1 MSSEQEKA
9 EKESSDIRLKS
20 LQGELDEAKEE
31 LERLQND
38 RRRQVEL
45 VEGIVRQRD
54 MYKVLLSQEQVSSLN
69 WTKGDDLLSDK

>member
-69 WTKGDDLLSDK
+69 